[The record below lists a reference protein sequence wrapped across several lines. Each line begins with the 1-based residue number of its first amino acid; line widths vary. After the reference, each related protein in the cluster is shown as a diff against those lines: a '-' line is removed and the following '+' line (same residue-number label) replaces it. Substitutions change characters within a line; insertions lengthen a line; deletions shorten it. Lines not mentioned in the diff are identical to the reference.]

1 MSSSPLTPIIS
12 AFDLTDVYQVLYQA
26 PTTSLRVAF
35 DAAVF
40 NNYTGTNVEYSV
52 RLTQGGVS
60 TVLNEVITDK
70 TIRAIDRKREREK
83 RFILN
88 KARDNAEEFATR
100 VTQRLIDRE
109 VLEINSVQAVREVFV
124 EQLKSLPNMEEF
136 DIQMKVAPI
145 RTLIQ
150 DPNILSLYLTGY
162 VIEDLI
168 NNPAIEDIFGED
180 IDIYRAIDSI
190 FKVLRPPQ

>member
-1 MSSSPLTPIIS
+1 MAKAHIS
-12 AFDLTDVYQVLYQA
+12 A
-26 PTTSLRVAF
+26 
-35 DAAVF
+35 
-40 NNYTGTNVEYSV
+40 TNA
-52 RLTQGGVS
+52 
-60 TVLNEVITDK
+60 TDK
-70 TIRAIDRKREREK
+70 TIRAIDRKRERE
-83 RFILN
+83 RHFILN

-109 VLEINSVQAVREVFV
+109 VLEINSVQAVQDAFV
-124 EQLKSLPNMEEF
+124 QQLTSLPKMDDF

-168 NNPAIEDIFGED
+168 NHPAIEDVFGED
-180 IDIYRAIDSI
+180 ADIYRAIDSI

>member
-1 MSSSPLTPIIS
+1 LTTFELLLLPEENIMAKAHIS
-12 AFDLTDVYQVLYQA
+12 A
-26 PTTSLRVAF
+26 
-35 DAAVF
+35 
-40 NNYTGTNVEYSV
+40 TNA
-52 RLTQGGVS
+52 
-60 TVLNEVITDK
+60 TDK
-70 TIRAIDRKREREK
+70 TIRAIDRKRERER

-88 KARDNAEEFATR
+88 KARDNADEFATR

-109 VLEINSVQAVREVFV
+109 VLEINSVQAVRDAFV

>member
-1 MSSSPLTPIIS
+1 MAKAHIS
-12 AFDLTDVYQVLYQA
+12 A
-26 PTTSLRVAF
+26 
-35 DAAVF
+35 
-40 NNYTGTNVEYSV
+40 TNA
-52 RLTQGGVS
+52 
-60 TVLNEVITDK
+60 TDK
-70 TIRAIDRKREREK
+70 TIRSIDRKRERER

-109 VLEINSVQAVREVFV
+109 VLEINSIQGVRDAFVQ
-124 EQLKSLPNMEEF
+124 QLRSLPDMEEF

-168 NNPAIEDIFGED
+168 NNPAIEDVFGED
-180 IDIYRAIDSI
+180 ADIYRAIDSV

>member
-1 MSSSPLTPIIS
+1 MAKAHIS
-12 AFDLTDVYQVLYQA
+12 A
-26 PTTSLRVAF
+26 
-35 DAAVF
+35 
-40 NNYTGTNVEYSV
+40 TNA
-52 RLTQGGVS
+52 
-60 TVLNEVITDK
+60 TDK
-70 TIRAIDRKREREK
+70 TIRAIDRKRERER

-88 KARDNAEEFATR
+88 KARDNADEFATR
-100 VTQRLIDRE
+100 VTQRLIDRD
-109 VLEINSVQAVREVFV
+109 VLEINSVQAVRDAFV
-124 EQLKSLPNMEEF
+124 EQLRNLPNMEEF
-136 DIQMKVAPI
+136 DIQIKVAPI

-190 FKVLRPPQ
+190 FKILRPPQ

>member
-1 MSSSPLTPIIS
+1 MAKAHIS
-12 AFDLTDVYQVLYQA
+12 A
-26 PTTSLRVAF
+26 
-35 DAAVF
+35 
-40 NNYTGTNVEYSV
+40 TNA
-52 RLTQGGVS
+52 
-60 TVLNEVITDK
+60 TDK
-70 TIRAIDRKREREK
+70 TIRAIDRKRERER

-109 VLEINSVQAVREVFV
+109 VLEINSVQAVRDAFV
-124 EQLKSLPNMEEF
+124 EQLRNLPNMEEF
-136 DIQMKVAPI
+136 DIQIKVAPI

-190 FKVLRPPQ
+190 FKILRPPQ

>member
-1 MSSSPLTPIIS
+1 MAKAHIS
-12 AFDLTDVYQVLYQA
+12 ASNA
-26 PTTSLRVAF
+26 
-35 DAAVF
+35 
-40 NNYTGTNVEYSV
+40 
-52 RLTQGGVS
+52 
-60 TVLNEVITDK
+60 TDK
-70 TIRAIDRKREREK
+70 TIRAIDRKRERER

-88 KARDNAEEFATR
+88 KGRDNADEFATL

-109 VLEINSVQAVREVFV
+109 VLDINSVQGVREAFV
-124 EQLKSLPNMEEF
+124 EQLRALPTMEEF
-136 DIQMKVAPI
+136 DIQLKVAPI

-168 NNPAIEDIFGED
+168 NNPAIEDVFGED

-190 FKVLRPPQ
+190 FKILRPQQ

>member
-1 MSSSPLTPIIS
+1 MAKAHIS
-12 AFDLTDVYQVLYQA
+12 A
-26 PTTSLRVAF
+26 
-35 DAAVF
+35 
-40 NNYTGTNVEYSV
+40 TNA
-52 RLTQGGVS
+52 
-60 TVLNEVITDK
+60 TDK
-70 TIRAIDRKREREK
+70 TIRAIDRKRERER

-88 KARDNAEEFATR
+88 KARDNAEEFSTR

-109 VLEINSVQAVREVFV
+109 VLEINSVQAVRDAFV
-124 EQLKSLPNMEEF
+124 EQLQNLPNMEDF

-162 VIEDLI
+162 IIEDLI
-168 NNPAIEDIFGED
+168 NNPAIEDVFGED
-180 IDIYRAIDSI
+180 LDIYLAIDSI

>member
-1 MSSSPLTPIIS
+1 MAKAHIS
-12 AFDLTDVYQVLYQA
+12 A
-26 PTTSLRVAF
+26 
-35 DAAVF
+35 
-40 NNYTGTNVEYSV
+40 TNA
-52 RLTQGGVS
+52 
-60 TVLNEVITDK
+60 TDK
-70 TIRAIDRKREREK
+70 TIRAIDRKRERER

-109 VLEINSVQAVREVFV
+109 VLEINSVQAVRDAFA
-124 EQLKSLPNMEEF
+124 EQLKNLPNMEEF
-136 DIQMKVAPI
+136 DIQIKVAPI

-190 FKVLRPPQ
+190 FKILRPPQ